1 MIKVLIVMFFATSMA
16 MAKYISIDI
25 DKSVMSDNSI
35 QIIDIRTPNEWK
47 QGVLKGAIL
56 VNLTNNNGE
65 FNEKFLENIKEKID
79 PNKKIAIIC
88 RSGVRSLRASELL
101 VQNGYKD
108 VINLSGG
115 MLLATQKGLD
125 IVKP

>member
-1 MIKVLIVMFFATSMA
+1 MIKVLIIMFFATSMA
-16 MAKYISIDI
+16 MAKYISVDI

-56 VNLTNNNGE
+56 VNLTDNNGE
-65 FNEKFLENIKEKID
+65 FNEKFLETIKEKID
-79 PNKKIAIIC
+79 SNKKIAIIC

-115 MLLATQKGLD
+115 MILASQKGLD

>member
-1 MIKVLIVMFFATSMA
+1 MIKVLITMFFATTMA
-16 MAKYISIDI
+16 LAKYISMDI
-25 DKSVMSDNSI
+25 DESIMNDKNI
-35 QIIDIRTPNEWK
+35 QIIDIRTSNEW
-47 QGVLKGAIL
+47 QYGVLRGAIL
-56 VNLTNNNGE
+56 VNLTDNNGYY
-65 FNEKFLENIKEKID
+65 NEKFLDNIKSKID

-88 RSGVRSLRASELL
+88 RSGNRSQKASQIL
-101 VQNGYKD
+101 VDNGYKD

>member
-1 MIKVLIVMFFATSMA
+1 MLKVLIVMFFATSMA
-16 MAKYISIDI
+16 MAKYISVDI

-56 VNLTNNNGE
+56 VNLTDNNGE

-101 VQNGYKD
+101 IQNGYKD

>member
-16 MAKYISIDI
+16 MAKYISVDI

-56 VNLTNNNGE
+56 VNLTDNNGYY
-65 FNEKFLENIKEKID
+65 NEKFLDNIKSKID

-88 RSGVRSLRASELL
+88 RSGNRSQKASKIL
-101 VQNGYKD
+101 VDNGYKD

>member
-16 MAKYISIDI
+16 MAKYISVYI

-56 VNLTNNNGE
+56 VNLTDNNGE

-115 MLLATQKGLD
+115 MILASQKGLD

>member
-56 VNLTNNNGE
+56 VNLTDNNGE

-101 VQNGYKD
+101 IQNGYKD

>member
-1 MIKVLIVMFFATSMA
+1 MLKVLIVMFFATSMA

-56 VNLTNNNGE
+56 VNLTDNNGE

>member
-56 VNLTNNNGE
+56 VNLTDNNGE

-101 VQNGYKD
+101 VQNGYRD

>member
-1 MIKVLIVMFFATSMA
+1 MIKVLIIMFFATSMA
-16 MAKYISIDI
+16 MAKYISVDI

-47 QGVLKGAIL
+47 QGILKGAIL
-56 VNLTNNNGE
+56 VNLTDNNGE

-115 MLLATQKGLD
+115 MILASQKGLD

>member
-16 MAKYISIDI
+16 MAKYISVDI
-25 DKSVMSDNSI
+25 DKSVISDNSI

-56 VNLTNNNGE
+56 VNLTDNNGE

-115 MLLATQKGLD
+115 MILASQKGLD

>member
-16 MAKYISIDI
+16 MAKYISVDI

-56 VNLTNNNGE
+56 VNLTDNNGE

>member
-16 MAKYISIDI
+16 MAKYISVDI

-56 VNLTNNNGE
+56 VNLTDNNGE

-115 MLLATQKGLD
+115 MILASQKGLD

>member
-1 MIKVLIVMFFATSMA
+1 MLKVLIVMFFATSMA
-16 MAKYISIDI
+16 MAKYISVDI
-25 DKSVMSDNSI
+25 DKNVMSDNSI

-56 VNLTNNNGE
+56 VNLTDNNGE

>member
-1 MIKVLIVMFFATSMA
+1 MIKVLIIMFFATSMA
-16 MAKYISIDI
+16 MAKYISVDI

-56 VNLTNNNGE
+56 VNLTDNNGE

-115 MLLATQKGLD
+115 MILASQKGLD

>member
-1 MIKVLIVMFFATSMA
+1 MLKVLIVMFFATSMA
-16 MAKYISIDI
+16 MAKYISVDI

-56 VNLTNNNGE
+56 VNLTDNNGE

>member
-16 MAKYISIDI
+16 MAKYISVDI

-56 VNLTNNNGE
+56 VNLTDNNGE

-88 RSGVRSLRASELL
+88 RSGVRSIRASELL

>member
-16 MAKYISIDI
+16 MAKYISVDI

-56 VNLTNNNGE
+56 VNLTDNNGG

-115 MLLATQKGLD
+115 MILASQKGLD

>member
-1 MIKVLIVMFFATSMA
+1 MFFATSMA

-56 VNLTNNNGE
+56 VNLTDNNGE

>member
-16 MAKYISIDI
+16 MAKYISVDI

-56 VNLTNNNGE
+56 VNLTDNNGE
-65 FNEKFLENIKEKID
+65 FNEKFLENIKEKVD

-115 MLLATQKGLD
+115 MILASQKGLD

>member
-1 MIKVLIVMFFATSMA
+1 MIKVLVVMFFATSMA
-16 MAKYISIDI
+16 MAKYISVDI

-56 VNLTNNNGE
+56 VNLTDNNGE

-115 MLLATQKGLD
+115 MILASQKGLD

>member
-16 MAKYISIDI
+16 MAKYISVDI

-56 VNLTNNNGE
+56 VNLTDNNGE

-88 RSGVRSLRASELL
+88 RGGVRSLRASELL

-115 MLLATQKGLD
+115 MILASQKGLD

>member
-1 MIKVLIVMFFATSMA
+1 MIKVLLAMFFATSMA

-25 DKSVMSDNSI
+25 DESVVSDKSV
-35 QIIDIRTPNEWK
+35 QIVDIRTPNEWA

-56 VNLTNNNGE
+56 VNLTDNNGE
-65 FNEKFLENIKEKID
+65 FNEKFLDGIREKID

-115 MLLATQKGLD
+115 MILASQKGLD

>member
-1 MIKVLIVMFFATSMA
+1 MIKVLVVMFFATSMA
-16 MAKYISIDI
+16 MAKYISVDI

-56 VNLTNNNGE
+56 VNLTDNNGE

-115 MLLATQKGLD
+115 MILASQIGLD

>member
-16 MAKYISIDI
+16 MAKYISVDI

-56 VNLTNNNGE
+56 VNLTDNNGE
-65 FNEKFLENIKEKID
+65 FNEKFLGNIKEKID

>member
-1 MIKVLIVMFFATSMA
+1 MCKEERNEQGQMVMVERR
-16 MAKYISIDI
+16 YY
-25 DKSVMSDNSI
+25 V
-35 QIIDIRTPNEWK
+35 
-47 QGVLKGAIL
+47 
-56 VNLTNNNGE
+56 NGE

>member
-1 MIKVLIVMFFATSMA
+1 MIKVLITMFFATTMA
-16 MAKYISIDI
+16 MAKYISVDI
-25 DKSVMSDNSI
+25 DKSVMSDNNI

-56 VNLTNNNGE
+56 VNLTDNNGE

-88 RSGVRSLRASELL
+88 RSGNRSQKASKIL
-101 VQNGYKD
+101 VDNGYKD

>member
-16 MAKYISIDI
+16 MAKYISVDI

-47 QGVLKGAIL
+47 QGVLNGAIL
-56 VNLTNNNGE
+56 VNLTDNNGE

-115 MLLATQKGLD
+115 MILASQKGLD

>member
-1 MIKVLIVMFFATSMA
+1 MIKVLIVMFLATSMA
-16 MAKYISIDI
+16 MAKYISVDI

-35 QIIDIRTPNEWK
+35 QIIDIRTSNEWK

-115 MLLATQKGLD
+115 MILASQKGLD

>member
-16 MAKYISIDI
+16 MAKYISVDI

-56 VNLTNNNGE
+56 VNLTDNNGE

-88 RSGVRSLRASELL
+88 RSGARSLRASELL

-115 MLLATQKGLD
+115 MILASQKGLD

>member
-1 MIKVLIVMFFATSMA
+1 MIKVLVVMFFATSMA
-16 MAKYISIDI
+16 MAKYISVDI

-56 VNLTNNNGE
+56 VNLTDNNGE

-115 MLLATQKGLD
+115 MILASQKGLD
-125 IVKP
+125 IIKP

>member
-56 VNLTNNNGE
+56 VNLTDNNGE

>member
-16 MAKYISIDI
+16 IAKYISVDI

-56 VNLTNNNGE
+56 VNLTDNNGE

-115 MLLATQKGLD
+115 MILASQKGLD

>member
-16 MAKYISIDI
+16 IAKYISVDI

-56 VNLTNNNGE
+56 VNLTDNNGE
-65 FNEKFLENIKEKID
+65 FNEKFLENIKEKVD

-115 MLLATQKGLD
+115 MILASQKGLD

>member
-16 MAKYISIDI
+16 MAKYISVDI

-56 VNLTNNNGE
+56 VNLTDNNGE

-79 PNKKIAIIC
+79 PNKKIAVIC

-115 MLLATQKGLD
+115 MMLASQKGLD

>member
-16 MAKYISIDI
+16 MAKYISVDI

-56 VNLTNNNGE
+56 VNLTDNNGE
-65 FNEKFLENIKEKID
+65 FNEKFLGNIKEKID

-115 MLLATQKGLD
+115 MILASQKGLD